1 MSNQIL
7 KAASQGAHLYVT
19 SFHHPIPHR
28 MSKLRILDFQLSLS
42 KRLTLKPVKWLS
54 VKDRQVSD
62 LMLVF
67 KPKDEEMKRVFYKI
81 SKGCEKISLKD
92 LESLLEKLGNTN
104 AACEAKRMIMAADLD
119 GDGFIDF
126 NEFMEVHKKG
136 IKYGDIRD
144 AFRMFDQDKDGR
156 ISAEELQSMLE
167 KLGEE
172 HTLDECRRMIK
183 RIDKNR
189 DGLVDMDDFK
199 DMMTRN
205 LELA

>member
-1 MSNQIL
+1 M
-7 KAASQGAHLYVT
+7 
-19 SFHHPIPHR
+19 
-28 MSKLRILDFQLSLS
+28 
-42 KRLTLKPVKWLS
+42 KPVKWLS